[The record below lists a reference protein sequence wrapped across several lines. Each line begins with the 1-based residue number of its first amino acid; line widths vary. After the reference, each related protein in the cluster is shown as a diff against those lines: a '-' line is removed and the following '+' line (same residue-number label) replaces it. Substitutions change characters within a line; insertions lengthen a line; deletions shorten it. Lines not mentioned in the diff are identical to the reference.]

1 MSTLHH
7 EDMLLDIFDQV
18 QEAFPYLDEEKQI
31 EIANQRFEDL
41 LQWTTTKSSNAIMG
55 LMTFTHQLHL
65 NLVSWMIFITIFFIL
80 MQINFTDAEL
90 ETIAAAMDDYIAYDD
105 PDASPEDL
113 IGGLSVESRVTSIC
127 QKIDALYDS

>member
-1 MSTLHH
+1 MEL
-7 EDMLLDIFDQV
+7 M
-18 QEAFPYLDEEKQI
+18 
-31 EIANQRFEDL
+31 R
-41 LQWTTTKSSNAIMG
+41 IM
-55 LMTFTHQLHL
+55 HQLRL
-65 NLVSWMIFITIFFIL
+65 NLVSWTIFIIPFFIV
-80 MQINFTDAEL
+80 QIIMKIDFTDAEL

>member
-1 MSTLHH
+1 
-7 EDMLLDIFDQV
+7 
-18 QEAFPYLDEEKQI
+18 
-31 EIANQRFEDL
+31 
-41 LQWTTTKSSNAIMG
+41 
-55 LMTFTHQLHL
+55 
-65 NLVSWMIFITIFFIL
+65 MIFITISFIL

-113 IGGLSVESRVTSIC
+113 IGGISVESRVTSIC

>member
-1 MSTLHH
+1 
-7 EDMLLDIFDQV
+7 
-18 QEAFPYLDEEKQI
+18 
-31 EIANQRFEDL
+31 
-41 LQWTTTKSSNAIMG
+41 MG
-55 LMTFTHQLHL
+55 LMTFMRQLRL
-65 NLVSWMIFITIFFIL
+65 NLVSWMIFITISFIL

-127 QKIDALYDS
+127 QKIDAVYDS

>member
-1 MSTLHH
+1 
-7 EDMLLDIFDQV
+7 
-18 QEAFPYLDEEKQI
+18 
-31 EIANQRFEDL
+31 
-41 LQWTTTKSSNAIMG
+41 
-55 LMTFTHQLHL
+55 
-65 NLVSWMIFITIFFIL
+65 MIFITISFIL
-80 MQINFTDAEL
+80 MQINFPDAEL

>member
-1 MSTLHH
+1 M
-7 EDMLLDIFDQV
+7 E
-18 QEAFPYLDEEKQI
+18 
-31 EIANQRFEDL
+31 
-41 LQWTTTKSSNAIMG
+41 
-55 LMTFTHQLHL
+55 LMTFMRQLRL
-65 NLVSWMIFITIFFIL
+65 NLVSWMIFTIISFIL
-80 MQINFTDAEL
+80 MKIDFTDAEL